1 MAQFKPIDTIK
12 TFKGK
17 VCSHSDMYFANKKE
31 TRYTGNG
38 LEVTGYRL

>member
-17 VCSHSDMYFANKKE
+17 VCGHSDMYFANKKLTIE
-31 TRYTGNG
+31 N
-38 LEVTGYRL
+38 